1 MLIYW
6 MVYDG
11 ILKPDGLKRDEK
23 GWKGMKRDE
32 KGWKGMKRD
41 EKRTSMENDCQ
52 FGSLRDPQ
60 RNSVIYVGPV
70 LQELQSQFFYSP
82 A

>member
-23 GWKGMKRDE
+23 G
-32 KGWKGMKRD
+32 
-41 EKRTSMENDCQ
+41 TSMENDCQ

>member
-11 ILKPDGLKRDEK
+11 ILKPDGL
-23 GWKGMKRDE
+23 KRDE

>member
-1 MLIYW
+1 MAIYS
-6 MVYDG
+6 
-11 ILKPDGLKRDEK
+11 DEK
-23 GWKGMKRDE
+23 G
-32 KGWKGMKRD
+32 
-41 EKRTSMENDCQ
+41 TSMENDCQ